1 LNTGPLGLDLFTGH
15 DRDKKCR
22 VEVASAELPGPH
34 GDTTSLPSEAAA
46 KLLHGGNGVFS
57 YPQTEETK
65 KLLSAE
71 ELAQELGVGRTTA
84 YALLWSGQI
93 PSMKVGRLRKVRRED
108 VEAFIQAGMERSEHG
123 AT

>member
-1 LNTGPLGLDLFTGH
+1 M
-15 DRDKKCR
+15 
-22 VEVASAELPGPH
+22 
-34 GDTTSLPSEAAA
+34 
-46 KLLHGGNGVFS
+46 FS

-93 PSMKVGRLRKVRRED
+93 PSMKVGRLRKIRRED
-108 VEAFIQAGMERSEHG
+108 VEAFIESRMENGGHG
-123 AT
+123 AA

>member
-1 LNTGPLGLDLFTGH
+1 M
-15 DRDKKCR
+15 
-22 VEVASAELPGPH
+22 
-34 GDTTSLPSEAAA
+34 
-46 KLLHGGNGVFS
+46 FS
-57 YPQTEETK
+57 YPRTEETK

-93 PSMKVGRLRKVRRED
+93 PSMKIGRLRKVRRED
-108 VEAFIQAGMERSEHG
+108 VEAFIQVGMERSEHG